1 MFFKRGLW
9 MAKKRTEL
17 RQQQIVEAAGKLII
31 KYGSEH
37 LTVRKIAKEV
47 GISEAAIYRHFK
59 SKRDILLF
67 LADHISNI
75 LFEGVN
81 KAETMNCTSL
91 ETIDSILK
99 NHLTIIEKKK
109 GAFFEVV
116 AEIISFGDKKL
127 NKKVTESIENYIHR
141 LKGFLADGVESG
153 LVRRDIDLEATAML
167 LFGMIQG
174 LVNIWSLSNYS
185 FNLMEKY
192 ESLWKIFRGAV
203 IIEQGND
210 NSQGRK

>member
-1 MFFKRGLW
+1 
-9 MAKKRTEL
+9 MARKNTEL
-17 RQQQIVEAAGKLII
+17 RQQQIVEAARKLII

-67 LADHISNI
+67 LADHVSNT
-75 LFEGVN
+75 LFDGVDRMV
-81 KAETMNCTSL
+81 TMNCTSL

-99 NHLTIIEKKK
+99 NHLSIIEQKK
-109 GAFFEVV
+109 GTFFQVV

-127 NKKVTESIENYIHR
+127 NKKVTESIDNYINR
-141 LKGFLADGVESG
+141 LQGFLSEGIKSG
-153 LVRRDIDLEATAML
+153 LVRRDIDLEATATL

-185 FNLMEKY
+185 FNLTEKY
-192 ESLWKIFRGAV
+192 ESLWHIFRGAV
-203 IIEQGND
+203 IVEQRSND
-210 NSQGRK
+210 SRKGK

>member
-1 MFFKRGLW
+1 
-9 MAKKRTEL
+9 MAKKRTEV
-17 RQQQIVEAAGKLII
+17 RQQQIVEAARKLII

-75 LFEGVN
+75 LFEGLDR
-81 KAETMNCTSL
+81 AETMNCTSL

-99 NHLTIIEKKK
+99 NHLSIIQQKK
-109 GAFFEVV
+109 GTFFQVV

-127 NKKVTESIENYIHR
+127 NKKVTESIENYINR
-141 LKGFLADGVESG
+141 LKGFLSDGIESG

-174 LVNIWSLSNYS
+174 LVNIWALSNFS
-185 FNLMEKY
+185 FNLTEKY

-203 IIEQGND
+203 IIEQGNN
-210 NSQGRK
+210 NSIERR